1 VVNDKKTIQEIIKIF
16 DIYPPLT
23 SKKIC
28 QLNFLKTC
36 LLKKSVDWYILNR
49 DSKYNIQSTI
59 INSFDKNF
67 YFPNYFKEWL
77 SGFVEAEGCFSI
89 RINNNHSFSIGKKN
103 DYYLINTIKQFLGVT
118 NMVRNP
124 YPNFYS
130 LEIYKK
136 EILKNIII
144 HFNNYP
150 LLGEKA
156 ESFKLFNQKF

>member
-1 VVNDKKTIQEIIKIF
+1 LQSKG
-16 DIYPPLT
+16 DI
-23 SKKIC
+23 
-28 QLNFLKTC
+28 
-36 LLKKSVDWYILNR
+36 
-49 DSKYNIQSTI
+49 
-59 INSFDKNF
+59 F

-89 RINNNHSFSIGKKN
+89 RKSNNHSFSIGQKY
-103 DYYLINTIKQFLGVT
+103 DYYLINAIKQLFGVS
-118 NMVRNP
+118 NMVRKP

-136 EILKNIII
+136 ETLKNIII

-156 ESFKLFNQKF
+156 ESFQIFIQKFK